1 MLRPLKFLQNYF
13 SSDKKLFLSL
23 RNILG
28 FYPQNLSLYKQCLR
42 HRSAA
47 TELKDGVDNS
57 NERLEFL
64 GDAVLGTTVAH
75 YLFRKFPFKDEGFL
89 TKIRSRIVSR
99 SNLNSLSRKLGLFEM
114 IEVKRENEQIYK
126 SAGGDA
132 LEAFIG
138 AIFLDRGYSYAQS
151 FIVNKLIKI
160 HLDLD
165 EILNTDKDYK
175 SKLVEWSQKEKKT
188 IKYVV
193 AAEKG
198 TGHNRYYVIDLYV
211 DEVKTTTGNGNS
223 KKIAEQHAAEKY
235 IAENELQ

>member
-1 MLRPLKFLQNYF
+1 LFRLIKFLQHYF
-13 SSDKKLFLSL
+13 SKDKKLFLSL

-28 FYPQNLSLYKQCLR
+28 FYPQNISLYKQCLR

-47 TELKDGVDNS
+47 VAFKEGADNS

-64 GDAVLGTTVAH
+64 GDAVLGASVAH
-75 YLFRKFPFKDEGFL
+75 FLFRKFPFKDEGFL

-138 AIFLDRGYSYAQS
+138 AIYLDRGYNDAQT
-151 FIVNKLIKI
+151 FVINKLIKL

-165 EILNTDKDYK
+165 DILNTDKDYK
-175 SKLVEWSQKEKKT
+175 SKLVEWSQKEKRN
-188 IKYVV
+188 IRYEVDQ
-193 AAEKG
+193 EKG
-198 TGHNRYYVIDLYV
+198 IGHKKYYVIDLYV
-211 DEVKTTTGNGNS
+211 DDVKQSTGNGNS
-223 KKIAEQHAAEKY
+223 KKLAEQHAAEKY
-235 IAENELQ
+235 LSDKNLQ

>member
-1 MLRPLKFLQNYF
+1 LIRLIKFFQNYF
-13 SSDKKLFLSL
+13 SSDKKLFFSL
-23 RNILG
+23 KNILG
-28 FYPQNLSLYKQCLR
+28 FYPVNLSLYKQCLR

-47 TELKDGVDNS
+47 KTIKDGIDNS

-64 GDAVLGTTVAH
+64 GDAILGAAVAH

-99 SNLNSLSRKLGLFEM
+99 TNLNSLSRKLGLFDM
-114 IEVKRENEQIYK
+114 LEVNRENVQVYK

-138 AIFLDRGYSYAQS
+138 AIYLDKGYPEAQN
-151 FIVNKLIKI
+151 FVINKLIKI

-165 EILNTDKDYK
+165 QILNTDNDYK
-175 SKLVEWSQKEKKT
+175 SKLVEWSQKEKHS
-188 IKYVV
+188 IRYEV

-198 TGHNRYYVIDLYV
+198 NGLNRYYVIDLYV
-211 DEVKTTTGNGNS
+211 DEVKQTSGNGNS
-223 KKIAEQHAAEKY
+223 KKIAEQHAAEKF
-235 IAENELQ
+235 IIEKEII

>member
-1 MLRPLKFLQNYF
+1 MLRLIKFFQNYF
-13 SSDKKLFLSL
+13 SIDKKLFLSL

-28 FYPQNLSLYKQCLR
+28 FYPVNLSLYKQCLR

-47 TELKDGVDNS
+47 KLLKEGTDNS

-64 GDAVLGTTVAH
+64 GDAILGAAVAH

-99 SNLNSLSRKLGLFEM
+99 ANLNSLSRKLGLFDM
-114 IEVKRENEQIYK
+114 IEVNRENAQVYK

-138 AIFLDRGYSYAQS
+138 AIYLDKGYNEAQN
-151 FIVNKLIKI
+151 FVINKLIKI
-160 HLDLD
+160 HLDLE

-175 SKLVEWSQKEKKT
+175 SKLVEWSQKEKHT
-188 IKYVV
+188 IKYEVS
-193 AAEKG
+193 AEKG
-198 TGHNRYYVIDLYV
+198 IGINKYYVIDLYV
-211 DEVKTTTGNGNS
+211 DEVKQTTGNGNS
-223 KKIAEQHAAEKY
+223 KKIAEQHAAEKF
-235 IAENELQ
+235 ITEKEIQ

>member
-1 MLRPLKFLQNYF
+1 LFRLFKFLQNYC
-13 SSDKKLFLSL
+13 SNDKNLFLSL
-23 RNILG
+23 KNILG

-42 HRSAA
+42 HRSASV
-47 TELKDGVDNS
+47 TLKDGADNS

-64 GDAVLGTTVAH
+64 GDAVLGAAVAH

-99 SNLNSLSRKLGLFEM
+99 TNLNSLSRKLGLFDM
-114 IEVKRENEQIYK
+114 LEVKRVNELIYK

-138 AIFLDRGYSYAQS
+138 AIYLDKGYKEAQR
-151 FIVNKLIKI
+151 FVINKLIKL

-165 EILNTDKDYK
+165 EILSTDKDYK
-175 SKLVEWSQKEKKT
+175 SRLVEWSQKEKRV
-188 IKYVV
+188 IRYEI

-198 TGHNRYYVIDLYV
+198 SGHNKYYVIDLLV
-211 DEVKTTTGNGNS
+211 DEIKKTTGNGNS
-223 KKIAEQHAAEKY
+223 KKIAEQHAAEKFLS
-235 IAENELQ
+235 ELDSF

>member
-1 MLRPLKFLQNYF
+1 MYKLYKFFQNYF

-47 TELKDGVDNS
+47 VSLKDGADNS

-64 GDAVLGTTVAH
+64 GDAVLGASVAH
-75 YLFRKFPFKDEGFL
+75 FLFRKFPFKDEGFL

-99 SNLNSLSRKLGLFEM
+99 TNLNSLSRKLGLFNM

-138 AIFLDRGYSYAQS
+138 AIYLDRGYNDAQT
-151 FIVNKLIKI
+151 FVINKLIKL
-160 HLDLD
+160 HLDID

-175 SKLVEWSQKEKKT
+175 SKLVEWSQKEKRA
-188 IKYVV
+188 IRYEV

-198 TGHNRYYVIDLYV
+198 AGLNRYYVIDLYV
-211 DEVKTTTGNGNS
+211 DEVKQSSGNGNS
-223 KKIAEQHAAEKY
+223 KKAAEQHAAEKY
-235 IAENELQ
+235 LVEKEIQ

>member
-1 MLRPLKFLQNYF
+1 MYKLYKFFQNYF

-47 TELKDGVDNS
+47 VSLKDGADNS

-64 GDAVLGTTVAH
+64 GDAVLGASVAH
-75 YLFRKFPFKDEGFL
+75 FLFRKFPFKDEGFL

-99 SNLNSLSRKLGLFEM
+99 TNLNSLSRKLGLFNM

-138 AIFLDRGYSYAQS
+138 AIYLDRGYNDAQT
-151 FIVNKLIKI
+151 FVINKLIKL
-160 HLDLD
+160 HLDID

-175 SKLVEWSQKEKKT
+175 SKLVEWSQKEKRA
-188 IKYVV
+188 IRYEV

-198 TGHNRYYVIDLYV
+198 AGLNRYYVIDLFV
-211 DEVKTTTGNGNS
+211 DEVKQSSGNGNS
-223 KKIAEQHAAEKY
+223 KKAAEQHAAEKY
-235 IAENELQ
+235 LVEKEIQ

>member
-1 MLRPLKFLQNYF
+1 MLRPINFLKNYF
-13 SSDKKLFLSL
+13 SNDKKLFLSL

-28 FYPQNLSLYKQCLR
+28 FYPQNIQLYKQCLR

-47 TELKDGVDNS
+47 VLIKDGADNS

-64 GDAVLGTTVAH
+64 GDAVLGASVAH

-99 SNLNSLSRKLGLFEM
+99 NNLNSLSRKLGLFEM
-114 IEVKRENEQIYK
+114 IEVNRNNEQIYK

-138 AIFLDRGYSYAQS
+138 AVYLDQGYHEAQS
-151 FIVNKLIKI
+151 FVINKLIKL

-165 EILNTDKDYK
+165 EILNTDKDFK
-175 SKLVEWSQKEKKT
+175 SKLVEWSQKEKRT
-188 IKYVV
+188 IRYEV

-198 TGHNRYYVIDLYV
+198 SGNAKYYVIDLYV
-211 DEVKTTTGNGNS
+211 DDIKQTTGNGNS

-235 IAENELQ
+235 FSENEIQ

>member
-1 MLRPLKFLQNYF
+1 MFRPFKFLQNYAT
-13 SSDKKLFLSL
+13 SDKKLFFSL

-28 FYPQNLSLYKQCLR
+28 FYPYNLSLYKQCLR

-47 TELKDGVDNS
+47 VSFKEGADNS

-64 GDAVLGTTVAH
+64 GDAVLGASVAH

-99 SNLNSLSRKLGLFEM
+99 TNLNSLSRKLGLFEM

-138 AIFLDRGYSYAQS
+138 AIYLDRGYAKAQS
-151 FIVNKLIKI
+151 FVINRLIKI
-160 HLDLD
+160 HLDLE

-175 SKLVEWSQKEKKT
+175 SKLVEWSQKEKRT
-188 IKYVV
+188 IRYEV

-198 TGHNRYYVIDLYV
+198 TGLTRYYVIDLYV
-211 DEVKTTTGNGNS
+211 DEIKQTTGNGNS

-235 IAENELQ
+235 LSEKEIQ

>member
-1 MLRPLKFLQNYF
+1 MFRPVKFFQNYF
-13 SSDKKLFLSL
+13 STDKKLFLSL

-47 TELKDGVDNS
+47 IALKEGADNS

-64 GDAVLGTTVAH
+64 GDAVLGASVAH
-75 YLFRKFPFKDEGFL
+75 YLFRKFPYKDEGFL

-99 SNLNSLSRKLGLFEM
+99 TNLNNLSRKLGLFEM
-114 IEVKRENEQIYK
+114 IEVNRNNEQIYK

-138 AIFLDRGYSYAQS
+138 AIYLDQGYQEAQS
-151 FIVNKLIKI
+151 FVINKLIKL
-160 HLDLD
+160 HLDLE

-175 SKLVEWSQKEKKT
+175 SKLVEWSQKEK
-188 IKYVV
+188 IVIRYEV

-198 TGHNRYYVIDLYV
+198 SGTSRYYIIDLYV
-211 DEVKTTTGNGNS
+211 DEVKQTTGNGNS

-235 IAENELQ
+235 LSEKELQ

>member
-1 MLRPLKFLQNYF
+1 LFRPVKFFQNYF
-13 SSDKKLFLSL
+13 STDKKLFLAL

-47 TELKDGVDNS
+47 IALKEGADNS

-64 GDAVLGTTVAH
+64 GDAVLGASVAH
-75 YLFRKFPFKDEGFL
+75 YLFRKFPYKDEGFL

-99 SNLNSLSRKLGLFEM
+99 TNLNNLSRKLGLFEM
-114 IEVKRENEQIYK
+114 IEVNRNNEQIYK

-138 AIFLDRGYSYAQS
+138 AIYLDQGYQEAQS
-151 FIVNKLIKI
+151 FVINKLIKL
-160 HLDLD
+160 HLDLE

-175 SKLVEWSQKEKKT
+175 SKLVEWSQKEK
-188 IKYVV
+188 IVIRYEV

-198 TGHNRYYVIDLYV
+198 SGTSRYYIIDLYV
-211 DEVKTTTGNGNS
+211 DEVKQTTGNGNS

-235 IAENELQ
+235 LSEKELQ

>member
-1 MLRPLKFLQNYF
+1 M
-13 SSDKKLFLSL
+13 
-23 RNILG
+23 G

-42 HRSAA
+42 HRSASIA
-47 TELKDGVDNS
+47 FKEGADNS

-64 GDAVLGTTVAH
+64 GDAVLGASVAH

-99 SNLNSLSRKLGLFEM
+99 TNLNSLSRKLGLFEM

-138 AIFLDRGYSYAQS
+138 AVYLDRGYNTAQD
-151 FIVNKLIKI
+151 FVVNKLIKL

-175 SKLVEWSQKEKKT
+175 SKLVEWSQKEKRT
-188 IKYVV
+188 IRYEV

-198 TGHNRYYVIDLYV
+198 SGPSKYYVIDLYV
-211 DEVKTTTGNGNS
+211 DEIKQTSGNGNS
-223 KKIAEQHAAEKY
+223 KKLAEQHAAEKY
-235 IAENELQ
+235 LMDKEI

>member
-1 MLRPLKFLQNYF
+1 LLRLFKFLQNYF
-13 SSDKKLFLSL
+13 SNDKKLFLSL

-42 HRSAA
+42 HRSASIA
-47 TELKDGVDNS
+47 FKEGADNS

-64 GDAVLGTTVAH
+64 GDAVLGASVAH

-99 SNLNSLSRKLGLFEM
+99 TNLNSLSRKLGLFEM

-138 AIFLDRGYSYAQS
+138 AVYLDRGYNTAQD
-151 FIVNKLIKI
+151 FVVNKLIKL

-175 SKLVEWSQKEKKT
+175 SKLVEWSQKEKRT
-188 IKYVV
+188 IRYEV

-198 TGHNRYYVIDLYV
+198 SGPSKYYVIDLYV
-211 DEVKTTTGNGNS
+211 DEIKQTSGNGNS
-223 KKIAEQHAAEKY
+223 KKLAEQHAAEKY
-235 IAENELQ
+235 LMDKEI

>member
-1 MLRPLKFLQNYF
+1 LLRIFKFLQNYF
-13 SSDKKLFLSL
+13 SNDKKLFLSL

-42 HRSAA
+42 HRSASIA
-47 TELKDGVDNS
+47 FKEGADNS

-64 GDAVLGTTVAH
+64 GDAVLGASVAH

-99 SNLNSLSRKLGLFEM
+99 TNLNSLSRKLGLFEM

-138 AIFLDRGYSYAQS
+138 AVYLDRGYNTAQD
-151 FIVNKLIKI
+151 FVVNKLIKL

-175 SKLVEWSQKEKKT
+175 SKLVEWSQKEKRT
-188 IKYVV
+188 IRYEV

-198 TGHNRYYVIDLYV
+198 SGPSKYYVIDLYV
-211 DEVKTTTGNGNS
+211 DEIKQTSGNGNS
-223 KKIAEQHAAEKY
+223 KKLAEQHAAEKY
-235 IAENELQ
+235 LMDKEI